1 MNLRNYTS
9 TVPVQNSLQAIETL
23 LARAGAQQI
32 AKSYENNQIKGVVFS
47 LPIGE
52 GPSRQVMLFKLPA
65 NPGAVAKVLKSEV
78 KKPHRGT
85 MQRIEEQAE
94 RTAWALLRDWV
105 HIQLSII
112 QMEQAEAIQVFL
124 PYAYDPR
131 TEKTLFER
139 MKQNGFKQLTT
150 GEKP

>member
-9 TVPVQNSLQAIETL
+9 SVPVASSLQAIETL
-23 LARAGAQQI
+23 LSRAGAQQI
-32 AKSYENNQIKGVVFS
+32 AKSYDNNRIKGVVFS
-47 LPIGE
+47 LPVGE
-52 GPSRQVMLFKLPA
+52 GPNRQVFLFKLPA
-65 NPGAVAKVLKSEV
+65 NPDAVVKVMKSEV
-78 KKPHRGT
+78 KKPQRGT

-112 QMEQAEAIQVFL
+112 QMDQAEAVQVFL

-131 TEKTLFER
+131 TEQTLFER
-139 MKQNGFKQLTT
+139 FKDGGFKQLTA
-150 GEKP
+150 GQER